1 MAYHFQKELKKE
13 EIDMAGIQELIPCS
27 IDAIDNLEDI
37 YLEGRNILQNE
48 VNAAKNI
55 PETQRR
61 LLDKQAVNLARFEDE
76 EMIAENYDKNHMYF

>member
-55 PETQRR
+55 PET
-61 LLDKQAVNLARFEDE
+61 
-76 EMIAENYDKNHMYF
+76 